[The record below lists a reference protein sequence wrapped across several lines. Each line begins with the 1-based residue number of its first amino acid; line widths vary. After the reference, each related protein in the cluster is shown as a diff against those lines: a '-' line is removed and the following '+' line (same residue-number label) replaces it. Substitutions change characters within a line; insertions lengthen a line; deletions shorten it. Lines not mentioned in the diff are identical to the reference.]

1 MKCSE
6 DQGDEEQSENSN
18 YFEVEFEVSV
28 IVVVGTVVAS
38 DFSPCSHIWHG
49 KDGVGWGT
57 DFSWSISFYTASAFD
72 SEVVPFAG
80 EHSRS

>member
-18 YFEVEFEVSV
+18 DFEVEFEVSV

-38 DFSPCSHIWHG
+38 DFGPCSHICHG
-49 KDGVGWGT
+49 KDGVG
-57 DFSWSISFYTASAFD
+57 
-72 SEVVPFAG
+72 
-80 EHSRS
+80 